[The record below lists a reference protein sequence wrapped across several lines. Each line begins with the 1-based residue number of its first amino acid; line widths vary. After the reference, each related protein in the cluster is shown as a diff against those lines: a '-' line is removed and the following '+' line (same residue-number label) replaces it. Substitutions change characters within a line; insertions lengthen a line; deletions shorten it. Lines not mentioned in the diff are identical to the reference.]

1 MRAAWQASLRF
12 DLSTIA
18 IRRNTPIQLGFRAPD
33 RILRN
38 STMTLLSPEQ
48 VAAAKANFD
57 AFFGLTGKVFEGVE
71 KLAALNLQVIRST
84 LAEAQENMT
93 KVPGTP
99 EPQQWFA
106 LQAGFIGPFAEKS
119 LSYGRQVFDI
129 ASTTQAEVTQLAQTQ
144 YERYNNR
151 VQALVEE
158 AARSSPA
165 GSEAA
170 IAAWKSAIA
179 ATTTLYETL
188 QKTGQQAVQ
197 AVESN
202 FDAVTATASK
212 AVRSNTDQAPVAA
225 GAKR

>member
-1 MRAAWQASLRF
+1 
-12 DLSTIA
+12 
-18 IRRNTPIQLGFRAPD
+18 
-33 RILRN
+33 
-38 STMTLLSPEQ
+38 MTLSSPEQ
-48 VAAAKANFD
+48 VAVAKANLD
-57 AFFGLTGKVFEGVE
+57 AFFGLAGKVFEGVK
-71 KLAALNLQVIRST
+71 KLVALNLQVIRST
-84 LAEAQENMT
+84 LAEAQENLT

-119 LSYGRQVFDI
+119 LSYSRQVFDI
-129 ASTTQAEVTQLAQTQ
+129 ASTTQAEVTQLAQAH
-144 YERYNNR
+144 YERYNDR

-158 AARSSPA
+158 TAKPAPA

-197 AVESN
+197 VAGSN
-202 FDAVTATASK
+202 FDALTATPSK
-212 AVRSNTDQAPVAA
+212 AVRSNSGQAPVAA

>member
-1 MRAAWQASLRF
+1 M
-12 DLSTIA
+12 
-18 IRRNTPIQLGFRAPD
+18 P
-33 RILRN
+33 
-38 STMTLLSPEQ
+38 LLSPEQ
-48 VAAAKANFD
+48 VAAAQKANLD
-57 AFFGLTGKVFEGVE
+57 AVFGLSGKAFDGVE
-71 KLAALNLQVIRST
+71 KLVALNLQVVRST
-84 LAEAQENMT
+84 LAEAQENLT
-93 KVPGTP
+93 KVPGAP

-119 LSYGRQVFDI
+119 LAYGRQVFDI

-144 YERYNNR
+144 YERYNDR

-158 AARSSPA
+158 AAKSSPA

-197 AVESN
+197 VAGSN
-202 FDAVTATASK
+202 FDAVTATVSK
-212 AVRSNTDQAPVAA
+212 GVRSNPGQAPVTA

>member
-1 MRAAWQASLRF
+1 
-12 DLSTIA
+12 
-18 IRRNTPIQLGFRAPD
+18 
-33 RILRN
+33 
-38 STMTLLSPEQ
+38 MTQPSPEYL
-48 VAAAKANFD
+48 AAAKANLD
-57 AFFGLTGKVFEGVE
+57 AFFGVAGKVFEGVE
-71 KLAALNLQVIRST
+71 KLAALNLQVVRAT

-93 KVPGTP
+93 KVSGTT
-99 EPQQWFA
+99 EPPQWFA
-106 LQAGFIGPFAEKS
+106 LQAGFTGPFAEKS

-129 ASTTQAEVTQLAQTQ
+129 ASATQAEVTQLAQTH
-144 YERYNNR
+144 YERYNDP

-158 AARSSPA
+158 AAKHSPA

-197 AVESN
+197 VAGSN

-212 AVRSNTDQAPVAA
+212 ALQSNSGQAPVAA